1 MKAVGVVVVAAH
13 AAAFAYLISHCHRD
27 ELAVENGRANTS
39 RAVVV
44 DDPPGPGLHHKK
56 WSVSYR
62 GGFERFVGVARLD
75 GPFQDGKACT
85 GRIVVGEKLLAQ
97 IGGGIKQQLL
107 DELKGE
113 SIFGIGD
120 FVRVD
125 DFALRWAELANHP
138 DDVDMIGSAPHGYI
152 AIQATI
158 VFDRASVPIHLAL
171 VPTSAQKFRIASRA
185 ELEIHNR
192 VAQWISNRVGGDKL
206 ATRLARRQ
214 IDGALST
221 TLAPPPPFP
230 IGDGAQLQFTYC
242 DQPPEIRE
250 GAYGALPFAVVTHAG
265 VVPKFGPGPRVAPT
279 RDTTLALDLDL
290 DALNAMLYEL
300 WTVGYLDK
308 QLARAGLDRRFN
320 EDPTVKELLTLRIT
334 PVTLALPPVIAPGLH
349 LAAEARTSISGT
361 FGRIW
366 GALDFHF
373 ANGTLGVDLGALE
386 LSCEQTPTT
395 LVPCYSDLV
404 AQIRGRGA
412 DIHGAL
418 TEALLKLLSDIF
430 VDRRVAIAGMP
441 GELVVR
447 GATPSAPDGRVFHL
461 DLDAALH

>member
-1 MKAVGVVVVAAH
+1 MKVGLAIVAAH
-13 AAAFAYLISHCHRD
+13 AAAFAYLVAHCHRD
-27 ELAVENGRANTS
+27 ELAVENGRANTD

-44 DDPPGPGLHHKK
+44 DDPPGPGLHHKR
-56 WSVSYR
+56 WTVAYR

-75 GPFQDGKACT
+75 GPYQDGKACT
-85 GRIVVGEKLLAQ
+85 GRIVVGERLLAQ
-97 IGGGIKQQLL
+97 IGSGIKKQLVE
-107 DELKGE
+107 ELRGE

-120 FVRVD
+120 FVKVD

-138 DDVDMIGSAPHGYI
+138 DDADMIGKAPHGYI
-152 AIQATI
+152 AVQATI
-158 VFDRASVPIHLAL
+158 EFERASVPIHLAL
-171 VPTSAQKFRIASRA
+171 IPDSGQKFRIAARA
-185 ELEIHNR
+185 ELAFDNR
-192 VAQWISNRVGGDKL
+192 VLQWVSNRLRGDKL

-214 IDGALST
+214 IDDAIAT

-242 DQPPEIRE
+242 DEPPEIRE
-250 GAYGALPFAVVTHAG
+250 AAYGALPFAVVTKAG
-265 VVPKFGPGPRVAPT
+265 VVPRFGPGPRVAPT

-300 WTVGYLDK
+300 WRVGYLDK
-308 QLARAGLDRRFN
+308 RLADAGLDRRFN
-320 EDPTVKELLTLRIT
+320 DDATVQEFLTLRIT
-334 PVTLALPPVIAPGLH
+334 PVTLALPPVISPGPRLS
-349 LAAEARTSISGT
+349 AEARTTISGT
-361 FGRIW
+361 VGRIW
-366 GALDFHF
+366 GGLDFHF

-386 LSCEQTPTT
+386 LSCERTPTT

-418 TEALLKLLSDIF
+418 TSALLKLLSDIF